1 MKTTTLIAIAAIPA
15 LVFCGWG
22 TVRIVKCFKFEQEC
36 GEYLKRA
43 ANANTV
49 DLAKSEMTR
58 AIAYLDQHGMTT
70 GYTSVLWKTPSED
83 VGFWHANLK
92 ASLDELESIAPA
104 ASPLERSN
112 VLMKLRETLM
122 ENGNEGDILTAP
134 VGISVYPSNTAFFW
148 WGWLSFSAAGL
159 LIVGAGTREV
169 FN

>member
-1 MKTTTLIAIAAIPA
+1 MNTKTLLAIATIPA
-15 LVFCGWG
+15 LAFCGWG
-22 TVRIVKCFKFEQEC
+22 TVRIVKAITFGQDC
-36 GEYLKRA
+36 GGYLKRA

-58 AIAYLDQHGMTT
+58 AINYLDQHGMTT

-92 ASLDELESIAPA
+92 ASLDELEAITPD

-122 ENGNEGDILTAP
+122 DNGKEGDSLTAP
-134 VGISVYPSNTAFFW
+134 DGISVYPSNTAFFW
-148 WGWLSFSAAGL
+148 WGWLSFGAAGL
-159 LIVGAGTREV
+159 LIGAAV
-169 FN
+169 IHDDWY